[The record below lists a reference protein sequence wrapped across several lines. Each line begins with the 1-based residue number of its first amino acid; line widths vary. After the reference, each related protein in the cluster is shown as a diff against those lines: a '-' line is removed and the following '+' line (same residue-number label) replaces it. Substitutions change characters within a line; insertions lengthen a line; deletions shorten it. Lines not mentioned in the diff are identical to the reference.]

1 MKLKQCLLQKQS
13 TVLETWFDL
22 IVESYPADSHGF
34 FKDRKDRFANPV
46 AYEFRQGM
54 KGLYEALIHGME
66 RDAVVSCIDR
76 IISIRAIQDP
86 LPSKV
91 IAFIFLL
98 KTVIR
103 THLEAEIRETLF
115 SEELREFESQI
126 DGLALLCFDVYM
138 KRREQLYEIRVHEVK
153 NRVSGLMRKAGLIA
167 ELEEEPKPSNKDT
180 SIV

>member
-1 MKLKQCLLQKQS
+1 MNLKQCLLQKQS
-13 TVLETWFDL
+13 TILETWFDL
-22 IVESYPADSHGF
+22 MVESYATDSRGF
-34 FKDRKDRFANPV
+34 FKDQKDRFANPV

-54 KGLYEALIHGME
+54 RGLYEALIHGME
-66 RDAVVSCIDR
+66 RDEVLSCIDR

-86 LPSKV
+86 LPSRV

-103 THLEAEIRETLF
+103 THLKTEIREKLI

-138 KRREQLYEIRVHEVK
+138 KRRERLHEIRVHEVK
-153 NRVSGLMRKAGLIA
+153 NRVSGLMRKAGLAA
-167 ELEEEPKPSNKDT
+167 ELEQGPKPLNKDT

>member
-1 MKLKQCLLQKQS
+1 MKLTHRLEQEQS
-13 TVLETWFDL
+13 TILEAWFDL
-22 IVESYPADSHGF
+22 MVESYPADSHGF
-34 FKDRKDRFANPV
+34 LKDQKDRFANPV

-54 KGLYEALIHGME
+54 KGMYEALIHGME
-66 RDAVVSCIDR
+66 RDAIFSCIDR

-86 LPSKV
+86 LPSRV

-103 THLEAEIRETLF
+103 THLEAEIREKLF
-115 SEELREFESQI
+115 PDELREFESQI

-138 KRREQLYEIRVHEVK
+138 KRREQLHEIRVHEVK

-167 ELEEEPKPSNKDT
+167 ELEQEPEPLNEDT

>member
-1 MKLKQCLLQKQS
+1 
-13 TVLETWFDL
+13 
-22 IVESYPADSHGF
+22 
-34 FKDRKDRFANPV
+34 
-46 AYEFRQGM
+46 
-54 KGLYEALIHGME
+54 ME
-66 RDAVVSCIDR
+66 RDEVLSCIDR

-86 LPSKV
+86 LPSRV

-103 THLEAEIRETLF
+103 THLKTEIREKLI

-138 KRREQLYEIRVHEVK
+138 KRRERLHEIRVHEVK
-153 NRVSGLMRKAGLIA
+153 NRVSGLMRKAGLAA
-167 ELEEEPKPSNKDT
+167 ELEQGPKPLNKDT